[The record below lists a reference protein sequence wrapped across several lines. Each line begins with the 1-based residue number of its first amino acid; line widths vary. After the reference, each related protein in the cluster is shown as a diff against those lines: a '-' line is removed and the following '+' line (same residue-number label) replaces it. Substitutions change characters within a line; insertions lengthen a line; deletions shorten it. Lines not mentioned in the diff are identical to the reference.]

1 MNGFCIV
8 GIAVAFHTRGQRFKS
23 NLLFNICLRL
33 ADELTKRLKEAKM
46 AFFKLSEWV
55 WHS

>member
-1 MNGFCIV
+1 MNGFCVV

>member
-1 MNGFCIV
+1 MNGFCVV
-8 GIAVAFHTRGQRFKS
+8 GIAVAFHT